1 MNRPQYRVGHL
12 NMPPSQA
19 STLLHYF
26 LRPADPMFDDILYVT
41 YATDFITSP
50 VPRPGTDCPEG
61 IWWHEARALPN
72 VPPHIVQCHVH
83 GEKVARI
90 RPVRPGMGEV
100 FYIRLHHAARSF
112 EDLRTIKAVHESFGR
127 SAKIGKD

>member
-1 MNRPQYRVGHL
+1 MQLRDSTRVDDNDSIDDFIRARYISANEAAWRIYGFNISQQSPSVAHLSIHEEAMNHPQYHVGHL

-50 VPRPGTDCPEG
+50 VPRPGTGCLEG
-61 IWWHEARALPN
+61 IWWHEAQALPN
-72 VPPHIVQCHVH
+72 VPPHIV
-83 GEKVARI
+83 
-90 RPVRPGMGEV
+90 
-100 FYIRLHHAARSF
+100 
-112 EDLRTIKAVHESFGR
+112 
-127 SAKIGKD
+127 